1 MANIP
6 SWVYKLLIVLATI
19 IWGFSF
25 VVMKDVVTVLPP
37 AWLLGMR
44 FLFAGALL
52 LVILRKRVMRFCSR
66 KVVTYGLI
74 LGALDFTAFWLQT
87 VGLKHTTP
95 GINAFLTATYCV
107 LVPFAWWLIARK
119 RPTAFNIVAAIVA
132 VCGIWLVSVSSSG
145 ETLSI
150 GFGEAM
156 TLGCA
161 VAFAAHIVAVSKFAQ
176 KCDALVLTVFQ
187 FIAEGAL
194 GIVFGAATETF
205 PGCRG
210 VHPRNHRADAV
221 PRGVRV
227 RRCVRHP
234 ERVARACATHPG
246 VASLEPGIG
255 VWRGVFHPVVWRA
268 DDVAPCGG
276 LCADLCCYSDQ
287 RDITVEGEAMSEKN
301 NIVLIGMPGAG
312 KSTLGIVL
320 AKIVGYDFIDADL
333 VIQNQCDK
341 TLQKLLDACGP
352 EGFIA
357 VENQVLSD
365 LKAERSVIATG
376 GSAVYS
382 DEAMKHLS
390 EIGHVVYL
398 QISYDELKSRLS
410 DLQERGVV
418 LKNGVGMSLHELF
431 DERKPLYEKY
441 AEVTVN
447 VDDLTITAAAR
458 KVASALKGL
467 VPEA

>member
-25 VVMKDVVTVLPP
+25 VVMKDVVAVLPP

-66 KVVTYGLI
+66 KVVTYGFI

-119 RPTAFNIVAAIVA
+119 RPTAFNIIAAIVA

-205 PGCRG
+205 PGIAAFTPEIIG
-210 VHPRNHRADAV
+210 QMLFLAV
-221 PRGVRV
+221 FASV
-227 RRCVRHP
+227 
-234 ERVARACATHPG
+234 VAFGIQNVSLAHVPPTQ
-246 VASLEPGIG
+246 VSLLLSLESVFG
-255 VWRGVFHPVVWRA
+255 VVFSILLYGEQMTLRLVV
-268 DDVAPCGG
+268 GF
-276 LCADLCCYSDQ
+276 
-287 RDITVEGEAMSEKN
+287 
-301 NIVLIGMPGAG
+301 VLIFAAIVI
-312 KSTLGIVL
+312 SETLPL
-320 AKIVGYDFIDADL
+320 KE
-333 VIQNQCDK
+333 NPCRRK
-341 TLQKLLDACGP
+341 TT
-352 EGFIA
+352 
-357 VENQVLSD
+357 S
-365 LKAERSVIATG
+365 S
-376 GSAVYS
+376 
-382 DEAMKHLS
+382 
-390 EIGHVVYL
+390 
-398 QISYDELKSRLS
+398 
-410 DLQERGVV
+410 
-418 LKNGVGMSLHELF
+418 
-431 DERKPLYEKY
+431 
-441 AEVTVN
+441 
-447 VDDLTITAAAR
+447 
-458 KVASALKGL
+458 
-467 VPEA
+467 